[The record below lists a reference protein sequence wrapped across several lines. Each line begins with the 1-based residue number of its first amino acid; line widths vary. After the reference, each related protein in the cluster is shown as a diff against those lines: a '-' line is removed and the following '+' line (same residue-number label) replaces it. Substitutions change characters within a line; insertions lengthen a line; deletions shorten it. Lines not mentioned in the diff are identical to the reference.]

1 MVVDDVASGAGEI
14 ISILGGL
21 ALWLQ
26 TLGVIVI
33 AWIIFQIISLH
44 INRKRMREVYK
55 IKEDMQRIEGKID
68 LILRGK
74 KK

>member
-1 MVVDDVASGAGEI
+1 MVVEDVASGAGEI
-14 ISILGGL
+14 LSILGGL

-33 AWIIFQIISLH
+33 AWIIFQIIALH
-44 INRKRMREVYK
+44 INRQRMREVYK
-55 IKEDMQRIEGKID
+55 IKEDMQRIERKID
-68 LILRGK
+68 LILK